1 MTTSMATEN
10 RQLFAAS
17 RLFSPTVFRE
27 FAREGRSPVFARLV
41 RELSFLDLSFDTS
54 ARNVFD
60 SAFSFLKAKNY
71 RHEYIYKSAIA
82 RKVLLGRHSLRT
94 AALINEFRVHDC
106 KADIVIIN
114 GTSNVYEIK
123 SERDSLRRLEKQ
135 ISAYRNVFA
144 NINVITGKK
153 HLDAIRDI
161 VPQTVGILL
170 LSDRYQISTV
180 REPIYVSTEICSMSI
195 FDSIQISEAKKI
207 LKNLGIGIPDVPNT
221 KIYYALK
228 MLFKELSPQIAHE
241 QMVKILG
248 KTRNQSQLSP
258 FLNRL
263 PDSIIATALSTR
275 ISKQDHGRLL
285 SALDTPLHII
295 FGWR

>member
-1 MTTSMATEN
+1 MTISVAIEN
-10 RQLFAAS
+10 RQLSAAS

-41 RELSFLDLSFDTS
+41 RELSFLDLASD
-54 ARNVFD
+54 APVRKVFD
-60 SAFSFLKAKNY
+60 AAFSLLKAENY
-71 RHEYIYKSAIA
+71 RHECIYKSALA
-82 RKVLLGRHSLRT
+82 RKVLLGRHSLKT
-94 AALINEFRVHDC
+94 AVLINEFRVHDC

-135 ISAYRNVFA
+135 ISTYRNVFA
-144 NINVITGKK
+144 NINVITGKN
-153 HLDAIRDI
+153 HRDAVRDI
-161 VPQTVGILL
+161 VPKTVGILL
-170 LSDRYQISTV
+170 LSDRYQISTIRKPTKV
-180 REPIYVSTEICSMSI
+180 TSEICPMSI

-207 LKNLGIGIPDVPNT
+207 LKNLGINIPDLPNT

-228 MLFKELSPQIAHE
+228 TLFNELSPEVAHE
-241 QMVKILG
+241 QMVKTLG

-258 FLNRL
+258 FLDSL

-275 ISKQDHGRLL
+275 IRKQDHGKLL
-285 SALDTPLHII
+285 SALKTPLHSA
-295 FGWR
+295 FDWR